1 PKRIGRSGTTISMT
15 LGHESASMRAVGFQ
29 MGDLA
34 DALVGVNAIDVAF
47 EPQLNTFRGNTTV
60 QAMLRDVRWE

>member
-1 PKRIGRSGTTISMT
+1 
-15 LGHESASMRAVGFQ
+15 MRGVGFG
-29 MGDLA
+29 MGDLTES
-34 DALVGVNAIDVAF
+34 LVGINTVDVAF

>member
-1 PKRIGRSGTTISMT
+1 
-15 LGHESASMRAVGFQ
+15 MRAVGFG

-34 DALVGVNAIDVAF
+34 EMLVGVNAVDVAF
-47 EPQLNTFRGNTTV
+47 EPQLNTFRGQTNV